1 MPIRRSPAK
10 RSRLASASAT
20 TRVMM
25 RPTVAQATPSSSP
38 TACLEVWTAS
48 QAAVSSKARVWPAP
62 WRAQGTAAT
71 TTPCSEQQTLGASA
85 SRSAPTT
92 PRSNA
97 RQRRRPWP
105 WSKPGQ
111 RRPHRPQR
119 RLTPL
124 RGRTDTTSA
133 CSSWSKQT
141 RSTTACSTPT
151 SLAHSLAD
159 RTPFPFFRIQPSES
173 RNRRRATACSHI
185 RPSRHPRIGEKS
197 PFSAGGPTDTV
208 TRLIAEPMSKKLGTQ
223 IVVQNVEGAGGTV
236 AAGEVAQARPDG
248 YTVLMHHIGMSTA
261 PALYADLP
269 YKPLE
274 DFKTIGLVT
283 EVPMTLIARRDFQ
296 PNTLQ
301 ELVAYVKANADKVTY
316 ANAGIGAASHLCG
329 LLFQKAIGVK
339 LQEVP
344 YEGTGPALTD
354 IVGGQV
360 DFMCDQTTN
369 TTGQIKSREVK
380 AYAVTTPERVESLPD
395 LPTAKEAGLTDLEL
409 SVWHGLYVPAD
420 TPDEVVGTLSDA
432 LKVAL
437 ADQGVID
444 KLAELG
450 TAPVAADRAT
460 PEAHRQQLEEQLG
473 VWGPIIEEAGVKAS

>member
-1 MPIRRSPAK
+1 MRYA
-10 RSRLASASAT
+10 RLIGA
-20 TRVMM
+20 V
-25 RPTVAQATPSSSP
+25 RPLVLLVAVA
-38 TACLEVWTAS
+38 LV
-48 QAAVSSKARVWPAP
+48 AA
-62 WRAQGTAAT
+62 
-71 TTPCSEQQTLGASA
+71 
-85 SRSAPTT
+85 
-92 PRSNA
+92 
-97 RQRRRPWP
+97 
-105 WSKPGQ
+105 
-111 RRPHRPQR
+111 
-119 RLTPL
+119 
-124 RGRTDTTSA
+124 A
-133 CSSWSKQT
+133 CSDGSDGE
-141 RSTTACSTPT
+141 TP
-151 SLAHSLAD
+151 AGGGAEGYPD
-159 RTPFPFFRIQPSES
+159 RNITMVV
-173 RNRRRATACSHI
+173 
-185 RPSRHPRIGEKS
+185 

-208 TRLIAEPMSKKLGTQ
+208 TRLIADPMSAKLGAQ

-236 AAGEVAQARPDG
+236 AAGEVSQAEPDG

-283 EVPMTLIARRDFQ
+283 EVPMTIIARRDFE

-301 ELVAYVKANADKVTY
+301 ELVDYVKANADKVTY

-369 TTGQIKSREVK
+369 TTGQIKSGKVK
-380 AYAVTTPERVESLPD
+380 AYAVTTEERIESLPD
-395 LPTAKEAGLTDLEL
+395 LPTATEAGLDDLQL
-409 SVWHGLYVPAD
+409 TVWHGLYVPAD
-420 TPDEVVGTLSDA
+420 TPDEVVRTLSDA

-450 TAPVAADRAT
+450 TAPVAQDRAT
-460 PEAHRQQLEEQLG
+460 PEAHRQQLQEQIGL
-473 VWGPIIEEAGVKAS
+473 WGPVIEEAGVKAS